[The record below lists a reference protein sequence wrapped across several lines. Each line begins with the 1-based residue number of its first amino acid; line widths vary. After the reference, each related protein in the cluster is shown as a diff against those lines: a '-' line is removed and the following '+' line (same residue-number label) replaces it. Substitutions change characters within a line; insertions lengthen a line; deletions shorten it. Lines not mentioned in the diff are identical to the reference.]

1 MTATRSLLEF
11 REARAGYTHPV
22 VGPVSFSVNAGEV
35 LGLSGVNGVGKT
47 TLLKLIGDGARL
59 FGGEL
64 RRAADLSVAHHRQR
78 PERPPELP
86 LVGRE
91 VLEMAGALQA
101 ARAPRLEQLA
111 ARCLDEMSGGEFQL
125 LQAWACLAGPAKLVL
140 LDEPTNNLDQ
150 EAIELLLE
158 EIKRLPP
165 DRAVLLVSH
174 DTPFLQTACDRIV
187 QL

>member
-1 MTATRSLLEF
+1 MTARHTLLEF
-11 REARAGYTHPV
+11 VEARAGYAQAV
-22 VGPVSFSVNAGEV
+22 VGPVSFQIIAGEV

-47 TLLKLIGDGARL
+47 TLLKLIGGEARL

-86 LVGRE
+86 LVGQE
-91 VLEMAGALQA
+91 VLAMAGALEA
-101 ARAPRLEQLA
+101 SRPPRLEQLA
-111 ARCLDEMSGGEFQL
+111 MRCLDEMSGGEFQL

-150 EAIELLLE
+150 EAIDLLRD
-158 EIKRLPP
+158 EIGRLSP

-174 DTPFLQTACDRIV
+174 DAPFLETACDRV
-187 QL
+187 VSL